1 MEMNQLEFVLNSD
14 RSLDYLLNF
23 ISNLDCSGTNVSD
36 GDFGIIVDVSR
47 KELGN
52 NYDSPNARLKI
63 IDAMFKSG
71 FDLNQYDKKNDWTY
85 GHRIMR
91 DGSSYMIDFAF
102 ENGFDFNLLTGQNN
116 WHSISLLMHNMVNM
130 SSEDVKEI
138 LSIISNKIDSIDFGS
153 MNYPSLFN
161 ILSRYYE
168 RSNIVNIILDEL
180 NSHSNYI
187 DLVSSKAEL
196 VMNNYSNILPPAV
209 KDIFVF

>member
-1 MEMNQLEFVLNSD
+1 MEMHEFEFVLNSD

-23 ISNLDCSGTNVSD
+23 ISNLDCSGTNVSA

-52 NYDSPNARLKI
+52 NYTSTNARLKI

-71 FDLNQYDKKNDWTY
+71 LDLNQYDDKDDWVY

-91 DGSSYMIDFAF
+91 DGSTEVIDFAF
-102 ENGFDFNLLTGQNN
+102 KNGFDFNLLTGQHK
-116 WHSISLLMHNMVNM
+116 WHSLSLLVHNMVNM

-138 LSIISNKIDSIDFGS
+138 LNIISNKIDSIDFES
-153 MNYPSLFN
+153 INYPALFS
-161 ILSRYYE
+161 ILDRYYG
-168 RSNIVNIILDEL
+168 RSDIVNIILDEL
-180 NSHSNYI
+180 NSHYNYTAFI
-187 DLVSSKAEL
+187 SSKAEL